1 MGRFIHA
8 GGESFILEYVGPPTL
23 TPAELV
29 DVEEDYAGTPIYV
42 RTAKS
47 EPQEVVY
54 TGSPTISDNDGV
66 KTYAFAG
73 GGSYTP
79 SKIQQIDKQQY
90 EDYGNMQGA
99 TSVIRRLVSFGSAV
113 SRPAN
118 PTKITQ
124 MRFRFPNS
132 IPAGTPVTVILKNFG
147 YNNVYDCTTWAN
159 YYSAPDYDYVG
170 YFASSGSSGG
180 GGSVTVKPY
189 TPEIVRAQKL
199 QQGKLTPAQTQP
211 VRYDYYTY
219 VPSNAD
225 TETKTVLARSGS
237 TAMQNFA
244 FDMEEDSFE

>member
-132 IPAGTPVTVILKNFG
+132 IPAGTPVTVSLKNFG

-170 YFASSGSSGG
+170 YFASSGSSG